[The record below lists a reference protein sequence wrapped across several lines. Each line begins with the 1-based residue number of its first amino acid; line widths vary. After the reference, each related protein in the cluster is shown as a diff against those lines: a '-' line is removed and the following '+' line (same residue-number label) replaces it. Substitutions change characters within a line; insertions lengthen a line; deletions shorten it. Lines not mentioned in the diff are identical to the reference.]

1 MLKKYI
7 HKHIDEFKRAN
18 DEFTVEYQKQKL
30 MIRRFDEVLSLKASK
45 LDLEEEVQMM
55 DIK

>member
-1 MLKKYI
+1 
-7 HKHIDEFKRAN
+7 
-18 DEFTVEYQKQKL
+18 